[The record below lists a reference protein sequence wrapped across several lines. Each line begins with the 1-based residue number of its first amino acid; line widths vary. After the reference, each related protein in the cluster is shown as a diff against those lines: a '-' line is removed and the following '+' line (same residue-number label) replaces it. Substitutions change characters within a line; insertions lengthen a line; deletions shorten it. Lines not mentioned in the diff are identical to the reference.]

1 MDESHMMLNEDNET
15 QRSMYM
21 NTIPFTPSP
30 RTRTRTRKTNHNDD
44 SCQNSGYICMDTEG
58 YSQSWTGKRELYEML
73 RIYHNKI
80 WQVRPWAKSDPLPA
94 LVHNLFWG
102 DTATPTY
109 LRMDMVAFALQVE
122 LSIANKDHMACWD
135 FPGSPYWDF
144 PGSPLVKT
152 LPFHCKGHGF
162 DP

>member
-1 MDESHMMLNEDNET
+1 MGESHMMLNEDNET
-15 QRSMYM
+15 QRNMYM

-30 RTRTRTRKTNHNDD
+30 RTRTRKTKHNGD
-44 SCQNSGYICMDTEG
+44 SCQNSGYTCMDTEG
-58 YSQSWTGKRELYEML
+58 YSQSWTGNRELYGMQ
-73 RIYHNKI
+73 RTHHNKI

-109 LRMDMVAFALQVE
+109 LHTDMVAFALQVE
-122 LSIANKDHMACWD
+122 LSTANKDYMAC
-135 FPGSPYWDF
+135 WDF